1 MGDNENLAMPKLR
14 VKVDPDLCITAA
26 NCVGIAPKLFHIG
39 DEPFAELLDK
49 SGVPQ
54 GNSYT
59 WDATDDELELVE
71 EAAESCPTRAILFEK
86 L

>member
-1 MGDNENLAMPKLR
+1 MPKLR
-14 VKVDPDLCITAA
+14 VKIDPDLCITAA
-26 NCVGIAPKLFHIG
+26 NCVGVAPKLFHVG

-54 GNSYT
+54 GTSYT
-59 WDATDDELELVE
+59 WDATDEELELVE